1 MIRTSWAAFAASILV
16 LFGFAGLPGEAAA
29 QANFDCRR
37 PGTETIAIICRDP
50 AFSALDRQIDRAYR
64 TAIDEATE
72 PDRVRDNH
80 TAWSSNVSACGSDRG
95 CIGRS
100 LDEQLAAL
108 EYAAATGRRDS
119 AAAEAGYPDPEPVHG
134 PAPPAER
141 RVEESSADVTMEAA
155 AEPVPE
161 EASAGDLP
169 APAPEDIQFVERDE
183 LGADQVGGRTVPAPA
198 SDNRPSSFSQM
209 VGGGVVLGLI
219 VAVLAALLATKAL
232 ADHSMRTYGWPMILN
247 WWNALHLVAG
257 FALWCGVAFGSALG
271 GAVVAGGIW
280 LIVLSVNVRKTDLM
294 TGVMMSLVQPLVV
307 AIVFVIFQLA
317 RNKPKPYDYINRG

>member
-1 MIRTSWAAFAASILV
+1 MIRTSWAAFAASILILCGV
-16 LFGFAGLPGEAAA
+16 VGLPGEAAA

-80 TAWSSNVSACGSDRG
+80 TAWSRNVSACGSDRG

-108 EYAAATGRRDS
+108 EHAAATGRRDP
-119 AAAEAGYPDPEPVHG
+119 AAAGTELPDPEPVYS

-141 RVEESSADVTMEAA
+141 RVEESSPDVAMDAIADSPAGAPTDDVQ
-155 AEPVPE
+155 VP
-161 EASAGDLP
+161 AL
-169 APAPEDIQFVERDE
+169 EDVQFVERDE
-183 LGADQVGGRTVPAPA
+183 LEADQAGELDVPAPA
-198 SDNRPSSFSQM
+198 SDNRPSNFSQM
-209 VGGGVVLGLI
+209 VGGGAVLGVI
-219 VAVLAALLATKAL
+219 VAILAALLATKAL

-247 WWNALHLVAG
+247 WWNVLHLVAG
-257 FALWCGVAFGSALG
+257 FAFWCGAAFGSVLG

-280 LIVLSVNVRKTDLM
+280 LIVLSVNVRKTDAL
-294 TGVMMSLVQPLVV
+294 TGVGMTVVQPFVV
-307 AIVFVIFQLA
+307 GILFVVFQFA